1 MDGFVENNCIKDA
14 LISGKSITLSVS
26 FGADSSTGRKRRN
39 MKFIILT
46 ILFAG
51 VSFAFPQ
58 SDDSRIGSSL
68 ESLLSNVD
76 SGDLLDGVIGDDND
90 LLGKYEINFNFI
102 FGE

>member
-26 FGADSSTGRKRRN
+26 FGADSSTGKKRRN

-51 VSFAFPQ
+51 VSFAFPK
-58 SDDSRIGSSL
+58 
-68 ESLLSNVD
+68 SND
-76 SGDLLDGVIGDDND
+76 SGDLLDGVIGDDNS
-90 LLGKYEINFNFI
+90 LLGKYEIHFI
-102 FGE
+102 SFSENKSRSE